1 MVQPS
6 PDVLFPSSTRSYIL
20 KGRVLPVSITNRGPH
35 SGAKPYDV
43 GDGHYFG
50 ATGLPPVP

>member
-6 PDVLFPSSTRSYIL
+6 SDVLFPSSTRSYIL

-35 SGAKPYDV
+35 SGTKPYDV